1 MIRITTAVC
10 HQSTPIYLRTFVSLM
25 PLTKP
30 PFRGWGHKNKKSQLL
45 GTFKI

>member
-30 PFRGWGHKNKKSQLL
+30 PFREWGKQKVPIAWD
-45 GTFKI
+45 F